1 MTRGGT
7 SILVIDD
14 NATNRKLASLALRAD
29 GFQVSIAADGESG
42 LAAVRA
48 EHPALVYCDIQLP
61 GIDGLE
67 VTRRIK
73 DEPGTSGTVV
83 IALTAFAMPA
93 DEEQAVEAGC
103 DGFLAKPIDTRSLG
117 FVTDQFLAA
126 GPRPRTRPS

>member
-1 MTRGGT
+1 MSRATT

-29 GFQVSIAADGESG
+29 GFEVSTAPDGESG

-48 EHPALVYCDIQLP
+48 DHPALVYCDIHLP

-67 VTRRIK
+67 VTRLIK
-73 DEPGTSGTVV
+73 RQPDTAGTVV

-93 DEEQAVEAGC
+93 DRERALDAGC

-126 GPRPRTRPS
+126 GPRFRNRP